1 MNESEVIIMLRNIYT
16 VTATQAVISESHPEG
31 MKSNVTGYPIE
42 RDSRSYP
49 AADGNP
55 NGNSD
60 TALIVAQAD
69 FADAVKALA
78 TANNPNRVMW
88 AVTLTDAYGVQIA
101 KRKFGA
107 FPDMTPVEEVVGT

>member
-1 MNESEVIIMLRNIYT
+1 MRNIYT
-16 VTATQAVISESHPEG
+16 VSAIQGVTSDSHPEG
-31 MKSNVTGYPIE
+31 LKSNVTGYPIE

-49 AADGNP
+49 ATDGNP

-78 TANNPNRVMW
+78 TADNPNRVMW
-88 AVTLTDAYGVQIA
+88 VVTLTDAYGIQIA
-101 KRKFGA
+101 KKKFGE
-107 FPDMTPVEEVVGT
+107 FPDMTPVQGDDA

>member
-1 MNESEVIIMLRNIYT
+1 MRNIYI
-16 VTATQAVISESHPEG
+16 VNATQVVISESHPEG

-78 TANNPNRVMW
+78 TANNPARVMW
-88 AVTLTDAYGVQIA
+88 TVTLERQDGQQIA
-101 KRKFGA
+101 KKKWGDL
-107 FPDMTPVEEVVGT
+107 PDMTPPVPTPEEPAEQTE